1 MVLMEKKH
9 LETSNVW
16 LQIMMINLLRAQY
29 PFTSLMAIKFFTK
42 YNKST

>member
-1 MVLMEKKH
+1 MVLTEKKH

-16 LQIMMINLLRAQY
+16 LQITMINLLTAQY